1 VDRTDTPQFTLAIE
15 SAIAGGSLSLLDGTG
30 REIAN
35 WVGGDA
41 DVARAEDLLIN
52 IDGLLSSVG
61 VSKRD
66 LALIAVSAGPG
77 SFTGIRIG
85 MATALGLK
93 KGLSI
98 PMCSA
103 SVLHSIVIA
112 KGYLAPGPSNWVYY
126 AGVPS
131 GRNAIALQAFE
142 VGEWSQKELAAP
154 VTIKDSDLSTF
165 ICDAPDFHFFLH
177 AELVETLGAS
187 GRVTDVGR
195 NLAEC
200 VAIDCFANRRLTEPL
215 FISKSF

>member
-1 VDRTDTPQFTLAIE
+1 LTLAIE

-52 IDGLLSSVG
+52 IDGLLSSAG

-93 KGLSI
+93 NGLGI
-98 PMCSA
+98 PMSSLSA
-103 SVLHSIVIA
+103 LEA
-112 KGYLAPGPSNWVYY
+112 TCRT
-126 AGVPS
+126 AGSLPAGAGAENTQAGSLRSDVVVAVP
-131 GRNAIALQAFE
+131 
-142 VGEWSQKELAAP
+142 
-154 VTIKDSDLSTF
+154 
-165 ICDAPDFHFFLH
+165 
-177 AELVETLGAS
+177 
-187 GRVTDVGR
+187 VGR
-195 NLAEC
+195 NSICIQSFNIDERGVMATSEPRTIPENEIEKIEGTVLMHAALFAKYGSAPN
-200 VAIDCFANRRLTEPL
+200 AIDLGANIANAIGRAASPGVVTEPL
-215 FISKSF
+215 FVSKSV